1 MAKKATNKKKAYIV
15 DYVKKKCKQITL
27 MLNLENDKDIIE
39 WMEKQE
45 NKNAYLK
52 ELIRKDMKA
61 Q

>member
-1 MAKKATNKKKAYIV
+1 MAKKATNKTKAYIV
-15 DYVKKKCKQITL
+15 EYVKSNCKKITL
-27 MLNLENDKDIIE
+27 MLNKEYDKDIIE

-61 Q
+61 R